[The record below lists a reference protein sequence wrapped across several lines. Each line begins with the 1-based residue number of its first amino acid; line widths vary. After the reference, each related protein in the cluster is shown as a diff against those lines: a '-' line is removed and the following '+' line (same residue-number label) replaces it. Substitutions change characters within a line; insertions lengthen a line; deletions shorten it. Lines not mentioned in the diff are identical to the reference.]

1 MLPHSK
7 SQAYHQ
13 ELTNRYAAE
22 ANRSLKDRG
31 DRFDGVARLAAVMGQ
46 GLLSIG
52 KSLRRSLRER
62 AV

>member
-13 ELTNRYAAE
+13 ELMSRYAAE
-22 ANRSLKDRG
+22 ANRRKARD
-31 DRFDGVARLAAVMGQ
+31 DRFDGVARLVAAMGQ

-62 AV
+62 TA